1 MKQIR
6 ILCTAGALIVFS
18 IIAGYMVP
26 SCAPRDDSHRARDG
40 LYMDRDGNT
49 YYIERY
55 STRPGYSVILVDSNK
70 ILTGMFCAERGGK

>member
-6 ILCTAGALIVFS
+6 IVFMTGVIIAFS

-26 SCAPRDDSHRARDG
+26 SCASREDSHRARDG

-49 YYIERY
+49 YYIEKY
-55 STRPGYSVILVDSNK
+55 STRSGYSVIPVDSNK
-70 ILTGMFCAERGGK
+70 IFVRMFCAERGGK